1 MAAVIGLVS
10 YTLHISRLERD
21 SQLAAV
27 EQFQLFEDIEHLE
40 TSIRAER
47 GYTTSV
53 VLLGGEDAQTNENMV
68 KQRSHTDEILLELTD
83 WPDGLVVDGVP
94 LTSKDDLADMLNEFR
109 ASVTTLSV
117 DFHDVIDFYSDI
129 TTAFIHWLLVICCPL
144 FSSILRM
151 KPFS

>member
-1 MAAVIGLVS
+1 MVRQRSHV
-10 YTLHISRLERD
+10 
-21 SQLAAV
+21 
-27 EQFQLFEDIEHLE
+27 
-40 TSIRAER
+40 
-47 GYTTSV
+47 
-53 VLLGGEDAQTNENMV
+53 V
-68 KQRSHTDEILLELTD
+68 KQRSHTDETLQELTV